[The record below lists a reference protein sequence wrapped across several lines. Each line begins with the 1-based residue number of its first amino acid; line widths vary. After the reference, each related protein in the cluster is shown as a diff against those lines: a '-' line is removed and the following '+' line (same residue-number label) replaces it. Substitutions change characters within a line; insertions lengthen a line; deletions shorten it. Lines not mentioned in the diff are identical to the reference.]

1 MGIGDERTLELTGEK
16 AAEEVEAGR
25 GVFAVEDAS
34 RRHSVTSRRHFAS
47 PLRCQLR
54 VAISFGEK
62 GYGGVEVER
71 DAVVI
76 AVEVVVVSRRRLLP
90 SAAAASASSR

>member
-34 RRHSVTSRRHFAS
+34 RRHSVTSRRHAATSRRRFVASFAS
-47 PLRCQLR
+47 RER
-54 VAISFGEK
+54 VRGR
-62 GYGGVEVER
+62 GGR
-71 DAVVI
+71 TGCRRRRRRGGGRA
-76 AVEVVVVSRRRLLP
+76 APPRRRLLP
-90 SAAAASASSR
+90 SAAASSR